1 MRFMIVSSLLFA
13 GLLAACA
20 ASKTGSTEA
29 TAGDS
34 VPLPQGSSTTQP
46 VVSGPVGV
54 GDPLAPWAGNPGYD
68 AIRYEWRLAVDPSSG
83 ILSGTTL
90 LTATAVEALDSISVD
105 YSGPAPVSV
114 SVAGEVVEF
123 DYTSPKLDVP
133 ADLDAGE
140 TFTLEVILNGAPDA
154 GTSGTGWIHQG
165 DLVYTAALL
174 PGDTASWVP
183 LNDTPTDPAVF
194 SVTIDAGVGTA
205 VISGTP
211 MTANGET
218 TWETPVAV
226 SEVGMAVG
234 AFEKRDVT
242 SVSQPEVAVWTL
254 QGQIPPS
261 EQAIDNVVGDMLSFH
276 ESFLGPFPF
285 PTLGLT
291 KIQGL
296 PGGNSTPGL
305 IFLGV
310 FDQLTM
316 AHELVHQW
324 IGGSVG
330 TASSRDAWLREG
342 IPEYLAISW
351 LTSQEEESSL
361 QERLRSMYE
370 QIAPSTRAPRDVSD
384 IGDRSD
390 SAVFV
395 RGPLAIHAL
404 HVAMGD
410 QAFRAG
416 LVQLTS
422 EYEGRSVSTEEFID
436 VMQSQSDLDVG
447 AVIYPWIDEEELPPF
462 P

>member
-1 MRFMIVSSLLFA
+1 
-13 GLLAACA
+13 
-20 ASKTGSTEA
+20 
-29 TAGDS
+29 
-34 VPLPQGSSTTQP
+34 
-46 VVSGPVGV
+46 
-54 GDPLAPWAGNPGYD
+54 
-68 AIRYEWRLAVDPSSG
+68 
-83 ILSGTTL
+83 
-90 LTATAVEALDSISVD
+90 
-105 YSGPAPVSV
+105 
-114 SVAGEVVEF
+114 
-123 DYTSPKLDVP
+123 
-133 ADLDAGE
+133 
-140 TFTLEVILNGAPDA
+140 
-154 GTSGTGWIHQG
+154 
-165 DLVYTAALL
+165 
-174 PGDTASWVP
+174 
-183 LNDTPTDPAVF
+183 
-194 SVTIDAGVGTA
+194 
-205 VISGTP
+205 

-242 SVSQPEVAVWTL
+242 SVSQPEVAVWTM

-261 EQAIDNVVGDMLSFH
+261 EQAIDDVVGDMLSYH

-285 PTLGLT
+285 QTLGLT

-296 PGGNSTPGL
+296 PGANSTPGQ

-310 FDQLTM
+310 FDQLTV

-342 IPEYLAISW
+342 IPEYLAILW
-351 LTSQEEESSL
+351 LTSQEEESFL

-370 QIAPSTRAPRDVSD
+370 QIAPSTRAPRDVTHRD
-384 IGDRSD
+384 DRSD
-390 SAVFV
+390 NAVFV

-422 EYEGRSVSTEEFID
+422 EYEGRSVSTQEFID
-436 VMQSQSDLDVG
+436 VMQSQSDLDI
-447 AVIYPWIDEEELPPF
+447 ATVIYPWIDEEELPPF

>member
-1 MRFMIVSSLLFA
+1 MTVSSLLFA

-20 ASKTGSTEA
+20 ASETGSTGA
-29 TAGDS
+29 TAADS
-34 VPLPQGSSTTQP
+34 DPLPQGATTTQP
-46 VVSGPVGV
+46 VVSSPVGV
-54 GDPLAPWAGNPGYD
+54 GDPVAPWAGNPGYD
-68 AIRYEWRLAVDPSSG
+68 VTRYDWRLAVDPSSG

-90 LTATAVEALDSISVD
+90 LTATAVDALDTISVD

-114 SVAGEVVEF
+114 SVAGKEVEF
-123 DYTSPKLDVP
+123 DYISPKLNVP
-133 ADLDAGE
+133 ADLEAGE
-140 TFTLEVILNGAPDA
+140 TFTLEAVLNGAPDA

-165 DLVYTAALL
+165 DLVYTAALF

-194 SVTIDAGVGTA
+194 SVTIDAGAGAA

-211 MTANGET
+211 MPANGET

-242 SVSQPEVAVWTL
+242 SVSQPEVAVWTM

-261 EQAIDNVVGDMLSFH
+261 EQAIDDVVGDMLSYH

-285 PTLGLT
+285 QTLGLT
-291 KIQGL
+291 KIQGF
-296 PGGNSTPGL
+296 PGANSTPGQ

-310 FDQLTM
+310 FDQLTV

-342 IPEYLAISW
+342 IPEYLAILW
-351 LTSQEEESSL
+351 LTSQEEESFL

-370 QIAPSTRAPRDVSD
+370 QIAPSTRAPRDVTHRD
-384 IGDRSD
+384 DRSD
-390 SAVFV
+390 NAVFV

-422 EYEGRSVSTEEFID
+422 EYEGRSVSTQEFID
-436 VMQSQSDLDVG
+436 VMQSQSDLDI
-447 AVIYPWIDEEELPPF
+447 ATVIYPWIDEEELPPF